1 MRNVKDFKKLSNS
14 KKLKIDQLYE
24 NKYIYDN
31 FKKIIFWENKY
42 CFEIFFII
50 NILLE
55 FMEWAFQNNLA

>member
-31 FKKIIFWENKY
+31 FKKIIF
-42 CFEIFFII
+42 
-50 NILLE
+50 
-55 FMEWAFQNNLA
+55 